1 MSPKSKRP
9 QRSRRTSYIIAQYTV
24 KEGTHR
30 DVIKNIGAGGLYIR
44 TTRKISE
51 GQSIQLE
58 FPLFRFD
65 NTVVVSGKVVR
76 TDSDGFAVAFDEPLD
91 ALESKNGRLPEI
103 VHEINR

>member
-1 MSPKSKRP
+1 MSPKSK
-9 QRSRRTSYIIAQYTV
+9 RSRRTSYIIAQYTV

-44 TTRKISE
+44 TTRKISK
-51 GQSIQLE
+51 GQSIELE

-91 ALESKNGRLPEI
+91 ALESINGRLPEI